1 MLPSKLYWMEV
12 DAGQLRLAPPQDTV
26 DEHYFSIDDELVYEA
41 FCCDFGPLHLG
52 LVTKYC
58 DTLAKKLTQQNS
70 KGKVVVHFCSSDP
83 AKRANAAFLVCAY
96 QVIML
101 HTPAEV
107 AFAPFRGIAS
117 SFRPFRDATNQL
129 ISSFDCTI
137 LDCLQGLEFAIKN
150 KWFDYQTFDVESYN
164 HFSRVDQGDM
174 NWIIPDKFLA
184 FCGPS
189 PLPIG
194 KNGFPAWT
202 PEDYARTFKTLNV
215 GLVVRLNQKQYD
227 RNRFIENGIRHV
239 DLYFKDGSCP
249 SQDIISKF
257 LHIAEREPS
266 AVGIHCKAGLGRT
279 GTLIGL
285 YLMKHHKFPARAF
298 IGWSR
303 LCRPGCI
310 LGPQQQFLVSMEG
323 SMFQEGL
330 AMRIPQA
337 MPSGVHHGGAE
348 GVPFSY
354 SQAENYEDTGQ
365 GERLCRAKMG
375 YLQGG
380 EDLDKVYMPAL
391 MPHTAL
397 LSHNLFTL
405 GGTRVAGT

>member
-1 MLPSKLYWMEV
+1 M
-12 DAGQLRLAPPQDTV
+12 RLEDTA

-58 DTLAKKLTQQNS
+58 CILEEKLAHHNS
-70 KGKVVVHFCSSDP
+70 KGRVVVHFCSSDP
-83 AKRANAAFLVCAY
+83 AKRANAAFLICAY
-96 QVIML
+96 KVIML
-101 HTPAEV
+101 QMTAEA
-107 AFAPFRGIAS
+107 AFSPFRGIAS
-117 SFRPFRDATNQL
+117 SFRPFRDATNQF

-137 LDCLQGLEFAIKN
+137 LDCLQGLELAIKN
-150 KWFDYQTFDVESYN
+150 EWFDWSKFDVASYN
-164 HFSRVDQGDM
+164 HFSRVEQGDM

-194 KNGFPAWT
+194 RNGFVAWT
-202 PEDYARTFKTLNV
+202 PEDYARVFKKLNV
-215 GLVVRLNQKQYD
+215 GLVVRLNKKQYD
-227 RNRFIENGIRHV
+227 RSRFIDAGIKHV

-249 SQDIISKF
+249 SQEIISKF
-257 LHIAEREPS
+257 LHIVEREPS

-285 YLMKHHKFPARAF
+285 YAMKHHRMPARAF

-310 LGPQQQFLVSMEG
+310 LGPQQQFLVSMER

-330 AMRIPQA
+330 AMRIPPV
-337 MPSGVHHGGAE
+337 MSSSGVHHDNAE
-348 GVPFSY
+348 SVHFSY
-354 SQAENYEDTGQ
+354 SQAESYEDAGQ

-380 EDLDKVYMPAL
+380 EDLDKVYMPAI
-391 MPHTAL
+391 MPHTSL
-397 LSHNLFTL
+397 LSRTLFSDRSATVSL
-405 GGTRVAGT
+405 VGGTRVAGSY